1 LCFVQNLKRT
11 AKETLAMAK
20 EMQSGNFAMSS
31 LKVSIT
37 LCSESVIISTDPDFD
52 PSINK

>member
-1 LCFVQNLKRT
+1 MFQDIKRT

-31 LKVSIT
+31 LKVIPRHNKFSRLT
-37 LCSESVIISTDPDFD
+37 LTLPGAGGTLF
-52 PSINK
+52 